1 MSRVLTSRF
10 GSYRIGQY
18 EKKTGKSILDLISMG
33 NFEVNKLALLVKL
46 ASPEICMDDDEK
58 AYEKIDNYLQASEN
72 NSLITAFIDVINELN
87 MDMKILGNVKLD
99 SFKEK
104 LNNKVN
110 ELSEKL
116 ENIEDEDLNI
126 NFEAKHENE
135 VKVSDEKHENKD
147 KVIDIN
153 NALNK
158 E

>member
-1 MSRVLTSRF
+1 MNRVLTSRF

-46 ASPEICMDDDEK
+46 GSPEISMDDDEK

-87 MDMKILGNVKLD
+87 IDMKILGNVKLD

-116 ENIEDEDLNI
+116 ENIEDEDFKIELGAKHDN
-126 NFEAKHENE
+126 EAKVN
-135 VKVSDEKHENKD
+135 DEKHENKD

-153 NALNK
+153 NVLNK

>member
-46 ASPEICMDDDEK
+46 GSPEISMDDDEK

-126 NFEAKHENE
+126 NFEAKHNNE
-135 VKVSDEKHENKD
+135 AKVNDEKHDNEA

>member
-1 MSRVLTSRF
+1 MNRVLTSRF

-18 EKKTGKSILDLISMG
+18 EKKTGKSILDLVTMS
-33 NFEVNKLALLVKL
+33 NFEVNRLALLVKL
-46 ASPEICMDDDEK
+46 GSPEISMDDDEK

-135 VKVSDEKHENKD
+135 ANVNDEKHDNEA

>member
-46 ASPEICMDDDEK
+46 GSPEISMDDDEK

>member
-46 ASPEICMDDDEK
+46 GSPEISMDDDEK

-116 ENIEDEDLNI
+116 ENIEDEDFKIELSAKHN
-126 NFEAKHENE
+126 NEAKVN
-135 VKVSDEKHENKD
+135 DEKHDNEA

>member
-1 MSRVLTSRF
+1 MNRVLTSRF

-46 ASPEICMDDDEK
+46 GSPEISMDDDEK

-126 NFEAKHENE
+126 KFEAKHDNE
-135 VKVSDEKHENKD
+135 AKVSDEKHENKD

>member
-1 MSRVLTSRF
+1 MNRVLTSKF

-46 ASPEICMDDDEK
+46 GSPEISMDDNEK

-99 SFKEK
+99 SFKKK

-126 NFEAKHENE
+126 NFEVKHENE
-135 VKVSDEKHENKD
+135 AKVSDEKHENKD

>member
-1 MSRVLTSRF
+1 MNRVLTSRF

-46 ASPEICMDDDEK
+46 GSPEISMDDDEK

-126 NFEAKHENE
+126 NFEVKHENE
-135 VKVSDEKHENKD
+135 AKVSDEKHENKD

>member
-1 MSRVLTSRF
+1 MNRVLTSRF

-46 ASPEICMDDDEK
+46 GSPEISMDDDEK

-126 NFEAKHENE
+126 NFEAKNENE
-135 VKVSDEKHENKD
+135 TKVSNEKHENKD

>member
-18 EKKTGKSILDLISMG
+18 EKKTGKSILDLVTMS
-33 NFEVNKLALLVKL
+33 NFEVNRLALLVKL
-46 ASPEICMDDDEK
+46 GSPEISMDDDKK

-126 NFEAKHENE
+126 NFEVKHNNEAKVN
-135 VKVSDEKHENKD
+135 DEKHDNEA

>member
-1 MSRVLTSRF
+1 MNRVLTSRF

-46 ASPEICMDDDEK
+46 GSPEISMDDDEK

-116 ENIEDEDLNI
+116 ENIEDEDFKIELSAKHN
-126 NFEAKHENE
+126 NEAK
-135 VKVSDEKHENKD
+135 VDDEKHDNEA